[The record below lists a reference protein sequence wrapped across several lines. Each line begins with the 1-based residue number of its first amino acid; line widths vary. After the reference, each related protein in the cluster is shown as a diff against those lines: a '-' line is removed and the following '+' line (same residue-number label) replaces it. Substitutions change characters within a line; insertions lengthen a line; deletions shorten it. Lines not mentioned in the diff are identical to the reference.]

1 MKYVKMTPNF
11 IYFFLLFDLIDL
23 ISSVKNDT
31 LLISIII
38 FDLLVIFAPS
48 ALNIIIWIVL
58 RSIRGFVTLINK
70 LS

>member
-48 ALNIIIWIVL
+48 ALNVIIWIVL
-58 RSIRGFVTLINK
+58 RSIRGFITLINK